1 MKAFNRQPS
10 KAAIPR
16 TPFDWLQPAI
26 QLRVLLLS
34 LLPLSALMR
43 AIIVT
48 NTPLENPSAPYGMV
62 SFQLAGSLDL
72 SRAII
77 NSWDQHTRVLAA
89 LNLDIDY
96 LYMVAYAF
104 TIGLACVL
112 LSRRFVNRST
122 LLTLAG
128 VGLSWAMLAALLLDA
143 AENYFLIG
151 LLMGEQHTLWPVLAR
166 WCALPKF
173 GLVLAALAYL
183 ALGGVLALILAVKRN
198 PS

>member
-10 KAAIPR
+10 TAAIPCN
-16 TPFDWLQPAI
+16 PFQWLQPAL

-34 LLPLSALMR
+34 LLPLSALIR

-48 NTPLENPSAPYGMV
+48 NTPLENPTAPYGMV
-62 SFQLAGSLDL
+62 SFQLAGSLDV
-72 SRAII
+72 SRTIL
-77 NSWDQHTRVLAA
+77 NSWDQHARVLAA
-89 LNLDIDY
+89 LNLGIDY

-112 LSRRFVNRST
+112 LARRFVNHST
-122 LLTLAG
+122 LLSLTG
-128 VGLSWAMLAALLLDA
+128 VGLSWGMLAALLLDA

-151 LLMGEQHTLWPVLAR
+151 LLMGEQQTLWPVLAR

-183 ALGGVLALILAVKRN
+183 ALGGVVALIFAAKRN

>member
-10 KAAIPR
+10 TAVIPR
-16 TPFDWLQPAI
+16 TPFQWLQPAI

-34 LLPLSALMR
+34 LLPLSALIR

-48 NTPLENPSAPYGMV
+48 NTPLENLAAPHGMV
-62 SFQLAGSLDL
+62 SFQLAGSLDA
-72 SRAII
+72 SRTIL
-77 NSWDQHTRVLAA
+77 NSWDQHARVLAA
-89 LNLDIDY
+89 LNLGIDY

-112 LSRRFVNRST
+112 LSRRFVKRST
-122 LLTLAG
+122 LLTRAG

-151 LLMGEQHTLWPVLAR
+151 LLMGEQQTLWPVLAR

-173 GLVLAALAYL
+173 GLVLAALTYL
-183 ALGGVLALILAVKRN
+183 ALGGVVALILAAKRN

>member
-10 KAAIPR
+10 TAAIPR

-34 LLPLSALMR
+34 LLPLSALIR

-48 NTPLENPSAPYGMV
+48 NTPLENPTASYGMV
-62 SFQLAGSLDL
+62 SLQLAGSLDV
-72 SRAII
+72 SRAIL
-77 NSWDQHTRVLAA
+77 NSWDQHARVLAA
-89 LNLDIDY
+89 LNLGIDY

-112 LSRRFVNRST
+112 LARRFANRLP
-122 LLTLAG
+122 LLTKTG
-128 VGLSWAMLAALLLDA
+128 IWLSWGMLAALLLDA
-143 AENYFLIG
+143 TENYFLIS
-151 LLMGEQHTLWPVLAR
+151 LLMGAQQSLWPLLAR
-166 WCALPKF
+166 WCAIPKF
-173 GLVLAALAYL
+173 VLVLAALAYL
-183 ALGGVLALILAVKRN
+183 ALGGLLALILATKRN

>member
-1 MKAFNRQPS
+1 
-10 KAAIPR
+10 
-16 TPFDWLQPAI
+16 
-26 QLRVLLLS
+26 
-34 LLPLSALMR
+34 MR

-89 LNLDIDY
+89 LNLGVDY

-112 LSRRFVNRST
+112 LARRFANRWPS
-122 LLTLAG
+122 LTQTG
-128 VGLSWAMLAALLLDA
+128 IWLSWGMLVALLLDA
-143 AENYFLIG
+143 TENYFLIS
-151 LLMGEQHTLWPVLAR
+151 LLTGAQQAFWPLLAR

-183 ALGGVLALILAVKRN
+183 ALGGVVALILATRRE

>member
-10 KAAIPR
+10 TAAIPR

-26 QLRVLLLS
+26 QLRALLLS

-89 LNLDIDY
+89 LNLGVDY

-112 LSRRFVNRST
+112 LARRFANRWPS
-122 LLTLAG
+122 LTQTG
-128 VGLSWAMLAALLLDA
+128 IWLSWGMLVALLLDA
-143 AENYFLIG
+143 TENYFLIS
-151 LLMGEQHTLWPVLAR
+151 LLTGAQQAFWPLLAR

-183 ALGGVLALILAVKRN
+183 ALGGVVALILATRRE